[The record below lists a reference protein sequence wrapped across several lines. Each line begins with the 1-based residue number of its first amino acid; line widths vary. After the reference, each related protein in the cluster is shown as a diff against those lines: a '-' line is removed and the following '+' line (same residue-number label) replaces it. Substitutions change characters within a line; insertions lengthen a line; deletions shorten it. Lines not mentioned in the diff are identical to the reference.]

1 MEEDAFDDANQLL
14 DEVAHYKKRSQIY
27 ACMFIVRVHVHTY
40 HKLSDTNCVQ
50 VYIHMYTSNYDQI
63 TVDPCIH
70 VHVYVVHVHCTCTL
84 YM

>member
-27 ACMFIVRVHVHTY
+27 AYMY
-40 HKLSDTNCVQ
+40 
-50 VYIHMYTSNYDQI
+50 MYTMYI
-63 TVDPCIH
+63 
-70 VHVYVVHVHCTCTL
+70 YL